1 MNCDEF
7 AELVT
12 AYLDDALDD
21 SSRPLFL
28 DHMAR
33 CSGCTG
39 YYGQFTAAITALGE
53 LPAPGLSPQT
63 RSHLLTA
70 FREASS
76 EKPE

>member
-12 AYLDDALDD
+12 AFLDDALDS

-28 DHMAR
+28 DHMAE
-33 CSGCTG
+33 CAGCAG
-39 YYGQFTAAITALGE
+39 YYGRFTATITALGD

-63 RSHLLTA
+63 RSSLLTA
-70 FREASS
+70 FRETSAENS
-76 EKPE
+76 E

>member
-12 AYLDDALDD
+12 AFLDDALDS

-28 DHMAR
+28 DHLAC
-33 CSGCTG
+33 CSACAGL
-39 YYGQFTAAITALGE
+39 YGGFTATITALGE

-63 RSHLLTA
+63 RSRLMTA
-70 FREASS
+70 FQKLRDEV
-76 EKPE
+76 